1 MAVCD
6 RLEERVGAL
15 RAEVSCMAGV
25 PQEEVRVVRSPYRIC
40 PLGAHVDHQLGQV
53 TGMALDRA
61 LLLGFAPARDGHV
74 RLRSHNFGGE
84 VEFWLDRLPSRPV
97 GDWGDYARGAAFAL
111 RRYRTLERGLIGIVD
126 GYRNVGGLSSS
137 AAAGVAYLLALEEV
151 NGLRVS
157 ARENVELDR
166 IVENDYIGLNNGILD
181 QATILLSRRGC
192 LTHVDC
198 ASGQSALHRCGG
210 GRDFLFVVL
219 FSGLR
224 RRLCETDYNRRV
236 SECEQA
242 AALLLKMAGEAVPP
256 SPKLRHVPEA
266 VFAEYEGALPE
277 PLRRRARHFFGE
289 QERVRKGVELW
300 RRGDLEGFG
309 RLISESGLS
318 SIDNYECGNRYL
330 RTAYKV
336 LDEAPGILGARFSGA
351 GFRGCCIALGA
362 AGLDRTG
369 LAEYVLE
376 RYLHQHPD
384 MTGEAEVYFCRS
396 ADGAEIL

>member
-25 PQEEVRVVRSPYRIC
+25 PQEEVRVVRSPYRVC

-198 ASGQSALHRCGG
+198 ASGSVRG
-210 GRDFLFVVL
+210 VVQ
-219 FSGLR
+219 R
-224 RRLCETDYNRRV
+224 
-236 SECEQA
+236 A
-242 AALLLKMAGEAVPP
+242 A
-256 SPKLRHVPEA
+256 SP
-266 VFAEYEGALPE
+266 
-277 PLRRRARHFFGE
+277 PLR
-289 QERVRKGVELW
+289 
-300 RRGDLEGFG
+300 D
-309 RLISESGLS
+309 RL
-318 SIDNYECGNRYL
+318 
-330 RTAYKV
+330 
-336 LDEAPGILGARFSGA
+336 
-351 GFRGCCIALGA
+351 
-362 AGLDRTG
+362 
-369 LAEYVLE
+369 
-376 RYLHQHPD
+376 
-384 MTGEAEVYFCRS
+384 
-396 ADGAEIL
+396 